1 MNNPVD
7 TEEWQRLYRAIRA
20 VCSEYGREDPFGGG
34 DFWVVDDC
42 WGGVSQKLIVT
53 NPSFLTRELV
63 RKLSACISHLGLL
76 GAEIVVALEG
86 ADEGA
91 ASGGAGLV
99 VHSAGFE
106 EYWDIAELRAKYGD
120 SFFT

>member
-1 MNNPVD
+1 MNDPVD
-7 TEEWQRLYRAIRA
+7 TEEWQRLYKAVRA
-20 VCSEYGREDPFGGG
+20 VCSEHGREDPFGKG

-42 WGGVSQKLIVT
+42 WGGVSKKLIVT
-53 NPSFLTRELV
+53 NTSFLTRELV
-63 RKLSACISHLGLL
+63 GKVSACIGHLGLL

-86 ADEGA
+86 TEKGA

-106 EYWDIAELRAKYGD
+106 EYWDLAELRAKYGN

>member
-1 MNNPVD
+1 LNDPVD
-7 TEEWQRLYRAIRA
+7 IEEWQRLYKAVRA
-20 VCSEYGREDPFGGG
+20 VCSEHGKEDAFGGG

-53 NPSFLTRELV
+53 NPSFLTPELV
-63 RKLSACISHLGLL
+63 KKLSACISRLGLL

-86 ADEGA
+86 AAKGPAEVG
-91 ASGGAGLV
+91 SGLV
-99 VHSAGFE
+99 VHSTGFE
-106 EYWDIAELRAKYGD
+106 EYWDIAALRAKHGD